1 MFLNFGEL
9 ARIKQYAPNNCTFKV
24 GKGENIKMV
33 SKTLKSGEIVFTDT
47 KTTNWNAAAI

>member
-9 ARIKQYAPNNCTFKV
+9 ARIKGYAPNNCTYKV

-33 SKTLKSGEIVFTDT
+33 HRDKKSGEIRFTDT
-47 KTTNWNAAAI
+47 KTTNYDAAK